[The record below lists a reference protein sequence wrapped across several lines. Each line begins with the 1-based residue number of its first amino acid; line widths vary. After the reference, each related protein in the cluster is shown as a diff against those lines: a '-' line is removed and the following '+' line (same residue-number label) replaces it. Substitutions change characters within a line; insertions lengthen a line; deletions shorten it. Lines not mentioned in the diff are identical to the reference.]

1 MKIDLRFLFISFLI
15 AVLVS
20 AGLYFMVHLTVFP
33 DYEIFFFLL
42 FAIIIM
48 TISFVV
54 LKVLF
59 YNKYQSILAKLSDQ
73 LPEKLNRS
81 SLEKNDTL
89 ETIEKQ
95 IEVIIEERKKE
106 IEHLKKLETYR
117 KEYIGNVSHELKT
130 PIFNIQGYIQTLL
143 DGGLED
149 SAVNRKFL
157 ERADKSVERMITI
170 VEDLQTI
177 TQFETGEL
185 VLDIENFDILALAKD
200 VCDAMD
206 MRAKTKNILLTVRE
220 MDTISYQVS
229 GDRFRIRQVLAN
241 LVVNSIKYGKDR
253 GETKIQ
259 LRDNGDFIM
268 IEVSDNGIGIEKHHL
283 PRLFER
289 FYRVDKSRSRDQGGS
304 GLGLAIVKH
313 IIEAHDQHI
322 NVLSTSGVGSV
333 FSFNL
338 PKARISSPQ

>member
-1 MKIDLRFLFISFLI
+1 M
-15 AVLVS
+15 
-20 AGLYFMVHLTVFP
+20 
-33 DYEIFFFLL
+33 
-42 FAIIIM
+42 
-48 TISFVV
+48 
-54 LKVLF
+54 KVLF
-59 YNKYQSILAKLSDQ
+59 YNKYQSILSKLSDQ

-81 SLEKNDTL
+81 SLEKSDTL

-149 SAVNRKFL
+149 TNVNRKFL

-185 VLDIENFDILALAKD
+185 VLDIETFDILALSKD
-200 VCDAMD
+200 VCDTMD
-206 MRAKTKNILLTVRE
+206 MRAKTRNISLIVRE
-220 MDTISYQVS
+220 MDNISFLVS
-229 GDRFRIRQVLAN
+229 GDRFRLRQVLAN
-241 LVVNSIKYGKDR
+241 LIVNSIKYGKEG

-259 LRDNGDFIM
+259 LRDNGNFIM
-268 IEVSDNGIGIEKHHL
+268 VEVSDNGIGIDKKHL
-283 PRLFER
+283 SRLFER

-322 NVLSTSGVGSV
+322 NVMSTAGIGSV

-338 PKARISSPQ
+338 PKA

>member
-1 MKIDLRFLFISFLI
+1 MKFDLRFVFISIVI
-15 AVLVS
+15 AVLVTT
-20 AGLYFMVHLTVFP
+20 GLYFMIHMSVFP
-33 DYEIFFFLL
+33 DYEILFFAF
-42 FAIIIM
+42 FAFVIM
-48 TISFVV
+48 TISFLV
-54 LKVLF
+54 LRFLF
-59 YNKYQSILAKLSDQ
+59 NKKYQSILDKLSDQ
-73 LPEKLNRS
+73 LPENVNKKFI
-81 SLEKNDTL
+81 EKNDTL

-95 IEVIIEERKKE
+95 IEILIEERKKE

-149 SAVNRKFL
+149 ADVNRKFL

-185 VLDIENFDILALAKD
+185 VLDIEPFDILALSKD

-206 MRAKTKNILLTVRE
+206 MRAKTKDISLIVRTDE
-220 MDTISYQVS
+220 KIELAMVN

-241 LVVNSIKYGKDR
+241 LVVNSIKYGKDS
-253 GETKIQ
+253 GETRIQ
-259 LRDNGDFIM
+259 LRDNGDNIM
-268 IEVSDNGIGIEKHHL
+268 VEVSDNGIGIDKHHL

-289 FYRVDKSRSRDQGGS
+289 FYRVDKSRSREQGGS

-313 IIEAHDQHI
+313 IIEAHNQHI
-322 NVLSTSGVGSV
+322 NVLSTPNVGSV

-338 PKARISSPQ
+338 PKAV

>member
-20 AGLYFMVHLTVFP
+20 TGLYFMIHLTVFS
-33 DYEIFFFLL
+33 DYEFVFFLL
-42 FAIIIM
+42 FSIVIM
-48 TISFVV
+48 AISFVV
-54 LKVLF
+54 MKVLF
-59 YNKYQSILAKLSDQ
+59 YNKYQSILSKLSDQ

-81 SLEKNDTL
+81 SLEKSDTL

-149 SAVNRKFL
+149 SNVNRKFL

-185 VLDIENFDILALAKD
+185 VLDIESFDILALAKD
-200 VCDAMD
+200 VCDTMD
-206 MRAKTKNILLTVRE
+206 MRAKTRNISLIVRE
-220 MDTISYQVS
+220 MDNVSFLVS
-229 GDRFRIRQVLAN
+229 GDRFRLRQVLAN
-241 LVVNSIKYGKDR
+241 LVVNSIKYGKDG

-259 LRDNGDFIM
+259 LRDNGNFIM
-268 IEVSDNGIGIEKHHL
+268 VEVSDNGIGIEKHHL

-322 NVLSTSGVGSV
+322 NVMSTAGVGSV

-338 PKARISSPQ
+338 PKA

>member
-20 AGLYFMVHLTVFP
+20 TGLYFMIHLTIFS
-33 DYEIFFFLL
+33 DYEFFFFLFFSL
-42 FAIIIM
+42 VIM
-48 TISFVV
+48 AISFVV
-54 LKVLF
+54 MKVLF
-59 YNKYQSILAKLSDQ
+59 YNKYQSILAKLSNQ
-73 LPEKLNRS
+73 LPEKMNRS
-81 SLEKNDTL
+81 SLEKSDTL

-149 SAVNRKFL
+149 ANVNRKFL

-185 VLDIENFDILALAKD
+185 VLDIESFDILALAKD
-200 VCDAMD
+200 VCDTMD
-206 MRAKTKNILLTVRE
+206 MRAKTRNISLIVRE
-220 MDTISYQVS
+220 MDTISFLVS
-229 GDRFRIRQVLAN
+229 GDRFRLRQVLAN
-241 LVVNSIKYGKDR
+241 LVVNSIKYGKEG

-259 LRDNGDFIM
+259 LRDNGNFIM
-268 IEVSDNGIGIEKHHL
+268 VEVSDNGIGIEKHHL
-283 PRLFER
+283 SRLFER

-322 NVLSTSGVGSV
+322 NVMSTAGIGSV

-338 PKARISSPQ
+338 PKAKPNHP

>member
-1 MKIDLRFLFISFLI
+1 MKLDLRFLFISFLI

-20 AGLYFMVHLTVFP
+20 VGLYFMVHLSTFP
-33 DYEIFFFLL
+33 DYEFLFFLL
-42 FAIIIM
+42 FSVIIM
-48 TISFVV
+48 TISFIV

-73 LPEKLNRS
+73 LPKKLNRS
-81 SLEKNDTL
+81 SLEKSDTL

-185 VLDIENFDILALAKD
+185 VLDIETFDILALAKD

-206 MRAKTKNILLTVRE
+206 MRANSKNIMLTVRE
-220 MDTISYQVS
+220 MDNIPYLIS

-241 LVVNSIKYGKDR
+241 LVVNSIKYGKEG

-259 LRDNGDFIM
+259 FRDNGDFVM
-268 IEVSDNGIGIEKHHL
+268 VEVSDNGIGIDKHHL

-338 PKARISSPQ
+338 PKA

>member
-1 MKIDLRFLFISFLI
+1 MKIDFRFLFIFFLI

-20 AGLYFMVHLTVFP
+20 TGLYFMIHLTVFFE
-33 DYEIFFFLL
+33 YEFVFFLL
-42 FAIIIM
+42 FSLIIM

-59 YNKYQSILAKLSDQ
+59 YNKYQSILAKLSNQ

-81 SLEKNDTL
+81 SLDKSDTL
-89 ETIEKQ
+89 ETIERQ
-95 IEVIIEERKKE
+95 IEIIIEERKKE

-185 VLDIENFDILALAKD
+185 ELDFEAFDIVLLAKD

-206 MRAKTKNILLTVRE
+206 LRAKSKGISLIVRE
-220 MDTISYQVS
+220 FDSVPYIVS
-229 GDRFRIRQVLAN
+229 ADRFRIRQVLSN
-241 LVVNSIKYGKDR
+241 LIVNSIKYGKEG

-259 LRDNGDFIM
+259 LRDNGNFIM
-268 IEVSDNGIGIEKHHL
+268 VEVSDNGIGIDKKHL
-283 PRLFER
+283 SRLFER

-313 IIEAHDQHI
+313 IIEAHNQHI
-322 NVLSTSGVGSV
+322 NVMSTAGIGSV

-338 PKARISSPQ
+338 PKSKPNHP

>member
-1 MKIDLRFLFISFLI
+1 
-15 AVLVS
+15 
-20 AGLYFMVHLTVFP
+20 
-33 DYEIFFFLL
+33 
-42 FAIIIM
+42 M

-54 LKVLF
+54 MKVLF
-59 YNKYQSILAKLSDQ
+59 YNKYQSILSKLSDQ

-81 SLEKNDTL
+81 SLEKSDTL

-149 SAVNRKFL
+149 TNVNRKFL

-185 VLDIENFDILALAKD
+185 VLDIESFDILALAKD
-200 VCDAMD
+200 VCDTMD
-206 MRAKTKNILLTVRE
+206 MRAKTRNISLIVRE
-220 MDTISYQVS
+220 MDNVSFLVS
-229 GDRFRIRQVLAN
+229 GDRFRLRQVLAN
-241 LVVNSIKYGKDR
+241 LVVNSIKYGKEG

-259 LRDNGDFIM
+259 LRDNGNFIM
-268 IEVSDNGIGIEKHHL
+268 VEVSDNGIGIDKKHL
-283 PRLFER
+283 SRLFER

-322 NVLSTSGVGSV
+322 NVMSTAGIGSV

-338 PKARISSPQ
+338 PKAKPNHP

>member
-1 MKIDLRFLFISFLI
+1 MKLDLRFLVISFLI

-20 AGLYFMVHLTVFP
+20 VGLYFMVNLSFFP
-33 DYEIFFFLL
+33 DYEFLFFLL
-42 FAIIIM
+42 FSFIIM
-48 TISFVV
+48 TISFIV
-54 LKVLF
+54 LKILF
-59 YNKYQSILAKLSDQ
+59 YYKYQSILAKLSNQ

-81 SLEKNDTL
+81 SLEKSDTL

-95 IEVIIEERKKE
+95 IEIIIEERKKE

-185 VLDIENFDILALAKD
+185 VLDIESFDILALAKD

-206 MRAKTKNILLTVRE
+206 MRAKTRNMTLTVRD
-220 MDTISYQVS
+220 MDNITFNVI

-241 LVVNSIKYGKDR
+241 LVVNSIKYGKEG

-259 LRDNGDFIM
+259 LRDNGNFIM
-268 IEVSDNGIGIEKHHL
+268 IEVSDNGIGIEKKHL
-283 PRLFER
+283 SRLFER

-322 NVLSTSGVGSV
+322 NVLSTAGIGSV

-338 PKARISSPQ
+338 PKA